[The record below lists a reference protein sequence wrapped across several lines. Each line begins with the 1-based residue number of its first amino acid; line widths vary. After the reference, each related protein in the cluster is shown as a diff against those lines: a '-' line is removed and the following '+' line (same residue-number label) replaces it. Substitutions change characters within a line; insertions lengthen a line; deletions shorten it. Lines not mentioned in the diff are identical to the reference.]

1 MRKWIGLLVCLLVG
15 ISVAAQ
21 SYIRGQV
28 VDQSNQPL
36 LGVEIFQPSTQQFFH
51 TGSTGSFGFPS
62 PYNSDSV
69 VFTLEGYGQVRTKLP
84 GSRFS
89 TVVLRILPGAAK
101 ARKPKLLSLVG
112 KQTYDQR
119 RSLWAGGETYANEV
133 ENDPIDAG
141 LYPGTGFALNID
153 KASYSNVR
161 RFINLQMRVP
171 PDAVRIEEMLNYFNL
186 DYQPPI
192 PPALFSI
199 QSQLTDCPWSTDKK
213 LLILHICGKKLNLDN
228 MPPSNFVFLLDVSG
242 SMDMPNKLPLIKS
255 AFRALTNN
263 LRAIDTVSIVV
274 YGGTV
279 APILV
284 GAPGTN
290 RQKILDA
297 IDGLEAN
304 GSTPGAAGILLAYS
318 VAAQHFIRNGNNR
331 VILATDGD
339 FNVGQTGENELED
352 LISRQ
357 RQSGIYL
364 TCLGVGMGNY
374 KDSKLEALAKRGNG
388 NFSYLDN
395 TQEAEKVLVKELSQ
409 NLYTVARDVYASV
422 EFNKDFVKTYRL
434 VGFENRK
441 DAVMDSTSEIDGGE
455 VGSGFALMAM
465 FEIQGVGD
473 LSGGS
478 PVGSSGGQGTL
489 ADLKLTYR
497 LPDDSLLRSAVYPC
511 TANYKVLDS
520 LDKAYP
526 FATAVALYGLLLSQ
540 SKYALGATFADVL
553 ALANM
558 GLDPQNFLENDF
570 IHQVEKTIRIY
581 GNKRKR
587 KGED

>member
-1 MRKWIGLLVCLLVG
+1 MAKWIGLLFCLSMLWG
-15 ISVAAQ
+15 TTSAQ

-28 VDQSNQPL
+28 TDPANQPL

-62 PYNSDSV
+62 PYSSDSV
-69 VFTLEGYGQVRTKLP
+69 IFTLDGYAPMRIKLP

-89 TVVLRILPGAAK
+89 TVVLKMLPGAAQ
-101 ARKPKLLSLVG
+101 ARRPKLLSLVG
-112 KQTYDQR
+112 KQSYDQR
-119 RSLWAGGETYANEV
+119 RSSWAGGETYANQV
-133 ENDPIDAG
+133 ENDPIPTIS
-141 LYPGTGFALNID
+141 YPGTGFALNID
-153 KASYSNVR
+153 KASYSNTR

-186 DYQPPI
+186 DYHAPT

-199 QSQLTDCPWSTDKK
+199 HSQLTDCPWSTDKK

-255 AFRALTNN
+255 AFRSLTNN

-279 APILV
+279 APILTGV
-284 GAPGTN
+284 PGTQ
-290 RQKILDA
+290 RQRILDA

-304 GSTPGAAGILLAYS
+304 GETPGAAGILLAYS
-318 VAAQHFIRNGNNR
+318 VASQHFIRGGNNR

-339 FNVGQTGENELED
+339 FNVGQTGEKELED
-352 LISRQ
+352 LIGRQ

-395 TQEAEKVLVKELSQ
+395 EQEAEKVLVKELSQ

-422 EFNKDFVKTYRL
+422 EFNKELVKTYRL
-434 VGFENRK
+434 IGFENRK

-465 FEIQGVGD
+465 FEVEGNAD
-473 LSGGS
+473 LTAAEGRLSN
-478 PVGSSGGQGTL
+478 
-489 ADLKLTYR
+489 LKLTYR
-497 LPDDSLLRSAVYPC
+497 LPDDSTLRTSVYPC
-511 TANYKVLDS
+511 GANYQSLET
-520 LDKAYP
+520 LDKPYS
-526 FATAVALYGLLLSQ
+526 FATAVALYGLILRQ
-540 SKYALGATFADVL
+540 SKYTQNAAFTDVL
-553 ALANM
+553 TLANM

-570 IHQVEKTIRIY
+570 VRQVEKTIRIY

-587 KGED
+587 KGDD